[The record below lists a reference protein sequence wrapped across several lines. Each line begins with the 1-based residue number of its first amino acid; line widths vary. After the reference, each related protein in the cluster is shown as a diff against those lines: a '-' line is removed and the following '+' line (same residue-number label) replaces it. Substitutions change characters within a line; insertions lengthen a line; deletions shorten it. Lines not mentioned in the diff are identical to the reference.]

1 MARNIFEDTECLD
14 TVVRR
19 IMTHAQ
25 DLIACQRCTVYI
37 TDKIK
42 SDESEDVSLF
52 LIFTKSIDCIIC
64 RLHKMQKFLFNSI
77 QTYIIHLFLILELN
91 CIFKC
96 F

>member
-37 TDKIK
+37 TDKVK

-52 LIFTKSIDCIIC
+52 LIFAKS
-64 RLHKMQKFLFNSI
+64 
-77 QTYIIHLFLILELN
+77 
-91 CIFKC
+91 
-96 F
+96 